1 MLARGRQYGQNPT
14 KVVRDRV
21 PFSLPRLEKFELH
34 DGDTI
39 VFPKEHNYTVHIE
52 RRAEHTVGR

>member
-1 MLARGRQYGQNPT
+1 M
-14 KVVRDRV
+14 RDRV

-39 VFPKEHNYTVHIE
+39 VFPKEHSYTVHIE